1 MRYLVF
7 ITVAL
12 VNLSALAQTKKPI
25 AKKVV
30 AKPAANSGH
39 NIKITLNP
47 IKNAKVYLGSY
58 YGKSKI
64 LADSVLLDDKST
76 GFFKG
81 AKKLVEGVYF
91 VVSPNYVIQFELL
104 IGSNQ
109 NFSIVGDTANKDNV
123 VITGSI
129 DNDIFKQYTEGTQT
143 KGMAMYQMQQQLKE
157 VKTAADS
164 TSIQNNIKAKT
175 KELDDYRNSITNK
188 NPNSLLA
195 TLLNAMKRPDAPSI
209 PIVNG
214 KADSAYPYRFVKDH
228 FWDDVMFD
236 DSRLLRTPFFEAK
249 VDEYYKY
256 YVHPNPDSIYK
267 DVKYM
272 LVFARPNKEMFAY
285 LLTKFT
291 NKYLNPEYMGQ
302 DLVFMHLFEDFYLKG
317 DTSILDP
324 KSKKMIFDRG
334 YSLMLN
340 QLNKPAPNL
349 DLVDVKG
356 KNYPL
361 YAIKGEFTFI
371 IFWDP
376 TCGHCKEEIPRI
388 DSIYKAK
395 WKNLGVKVYAVNT
408 KENLISEWEKFL
420 KEKDIST
427 DWLHV
432 YQTKEA
438 RQTEINLGVPGYVQ
452 SYDVFKTPTMYL
464 LDAEKNILAKQLS
477 IQQFDDVITSQ
488 IKKKGVK
495 Q

>member
-1 MRYLVF
+1 MKYLVL
-7 ITVAL
+7 IGAAIISI
-12 VNLSALAQTKKPI
+12 SALAQTKKPVT
-25 AKKVV
+25 KKVV
-30 AKPAANSGH
+30 AKPATVTGH
-39 NIKITLNP
+39 NIKITLTP

-58 YGKSKI
+58 YGKNKV
-64 LADSVLLDDKST
+64 LADSAVLNDKST
-76 GFFKG
+76 GVFTG
-81 AKKLVEGVYF
+81 TKKLVEGVYF

-109 NFSIVGDTANKDNV
+109 NFTVVADTANKENV
-123 VITGSI
+123 IIKGSI
-129 DNDIFKQYTEGTQT
+129 DNDIFEQYTKGSQE
-143 KGMAMYQMQQQLKE
+143 KGMAIYGLQQQLKDA
-157 VKTAADS
+157 KNANDS
-164 TSIQNNIKAKT
+164 NTIITQIKNKN
-175 KELDDYRNSITNK
+175 KELDDYRNNITSK
-188 NPNSLLA
+188 NPSSLLA
-195 TLLNAMKRPDAPSI
+195 TLLNAMKRPEAPSI
-209 PIVNG
+209 PTING
-214 KADSAYPYRFVKDH
+214 KPDSSYPYRFVKDNY
-228 FWDDVMFD
+228 WNDVMFD
-236 DSRLLRTPFFEAK
+236 DARLLRTPFFEGK
-249 VDEYYKY
+249 LDEYYKY

-267 DVKYM
+267 DVNYM
-272 LVFARPNKEMFAY
+272 LQFARPNKEMFAY

-302 DLVFMHLFEDFYLKG
+302 DQVFMHLFEDYYLKG

-361 YAIKGEFTFI
+361 YAIKSEFTFI
-371 IFWDP
+371 VFWDP

-388 DSIYKAK
+388 DSMYKAK

-408 KENLISEWEKFL
+408 KENLISDWEKFL
-420 KEKDIST
+420 KEKDVSA

-438 RQTEINLGVPGYVQ
+438 RQTEISLGVPGYVQ

-464 LDAEKNILAKQLS
+464 LDSEKNILAKQLS
-477 IQQFDDVITSQ
+477 IQQFDDVIATQ
-488 IKKKGVK
+488 LRKKGVK

>member
-1 MRYLVF
+1 MKY
-7 ITVAL
+7 IIW
-12 VNLSALAQTKKPI
+12 LACLIISLGAMAQAKKPVS
-25 AKKVV
+25 KKPV
-30 AKPAANSGH
+30 AKPTANAGH
-39 NIKITLNP
+39 NIKITLTP

-58 YGKSKI
+58 YGKNKV
-64 LADSVLLDDKST
+64 LADSALLNETST

-81 AKKLVEGVYF
+81 DKKLVEGVYF

-104 IGSNQ
+104 VGSNQ
-109 NFSIVGDTANKDNV
+109 NFTIVADTANKDNV
-123 VITGSI
+123 VIKGST
-129 DNDIFKQYTEGTQT
+129 DNDVFKQYTEGTQT
-143 KGMAMYQMQQQLKE
+143 KGMALFQLQQQLKDA
-157 VKTAADS
+157 KTSSDS
-164 TSIQNNIKAKT
+164 NNIQTQIKNKT
-175 KELDDYRNSITNK
+175 KELEDYRNSITTK

-195 TLLNAMKRPDAPSI
+195 TLLNAMKRPDAPPI
-209 PIVNG
+209 PVING
-214 KADSAYPYRFVKDH
+214 KPDSTFPYRFVKDN
-228 FWDDVMFD
+228 FWNDVMFD
-236 DSRLLRTPFFEAK
+236 DPRLLRTPFFEAK

-317 DTSILDP
+317 DTTILDQ

-361 YAIKGEFTFI
+361 YAIKSNFTFI
-371 IFWDP
+371 VFWDP

-395 WKNLGVKVYAVNT
+395 WKALGVKVYAVNT
-408 KENLISEWEKFL
+408 KENLLTDWDKFL
-420 KEKDIST
+420 KEKSIST

-438 RQTEINLGVPGYVQ
+438 RQIEINLGVPGYVQ

-464 LDAEKNILAKQLS
+464 LDEEKKILAKQLS
-477 IQQFDDVITSQ
+477 IQQFDDVIATQ
-488 IKKKGVK
+488 VRKKGVK

>member
-1 MRYLVF
+1 MKY
-7 ITVAL
+7 IIW
-12 VNLSALAQTKKPI
+12 LACLIISLGAMAQAKKPVV
-25 AKKVV
+25 KKLA
-30 AKPAANSGH
+30 AKPTSSAGH
-39 NIKITLNP
+39 NIKITLTP

-58 YGKSKI
+58 YGKNKV
-64 LADSVLLDDKST
+64 LADSTLLNETST

-81 AKKLVEGVYF
+81 DKKLVEGVYF

-104 IGSNQ
+104 VGSNQ
-109 NFSIVGDTANKDNV
+109 NFTIVADTANKDNV
-123 VITGSI
+123 VIKGST
-129 DNDIFKQYTEGTQT
+129 DNDVFKQYTEGTQT
-143 KGMAMYQMQQQLKE
+143 KGMALFQLQQQLKDA
-157 VKTAADS
+157 KTSSDS
-164 TSIQNNIKAKT
+164 NNIQTQIKNKT
-175 KELDDYRNSITNK
+175 KELEDYRNSITTK

-195 TLLNAMKRPDAPSI
+195 TLLNAMKRPDAPPI
-209 PIVNG
+209 PVING
-214 KADSAYPYRFVKDH
+214 KPDSTFPYRFVKDN
-228 FWDDVMFD
+228 FWNDVMFD

-317 DTSILDP
+317 DTSILDQ

-361 YAIKGEFTFI
+361 YAIKSNFTFI
-371 IFWDP
+371 VFWDP

-395 WKNLGVKVYAVNT
+395 WKALGVKVYAVNT
-408 KENLISEWEKFL
+408 KENLLTDWDKFL
-420 KEKDIST
+420 KEKSIST

-464 LDAEKNILAKQLS
+464 LDEEKKILAKQLS
-477 IQQFDDVITSQ
+477 IQQFDDVIATQ
-488 IKKKGVK
+488 VRKKGVK